1 MVEVELQFGGGVEL
15 IFDNQKSIKIKL
27 DDDKKWTVKD
37 LLDYLLKNMMKD
49 CKTPEIF
56 ILNGNVRPG
65 ILVLI
70 NDCDWEILDGVNTV
84 INNNDIITFIS
95 TLHGG

>member
-1 MVEVELQFGGGVEL
+1 MEVELQFGGGVEM
-15 IFDNQKSIKIKL
+15 IFNNQKSIKINL
-27 DDDKKWTVKD
+27 DNNKKWTVKD
-37 LLDYLLKNMMKD
+37 ILEWLLENLMKD
-49 CKTPEIF
+49 CETPEIF
-56 ILNGNVRPG
+56 IVNGNVRPG

-84 INNNDIITFIS
+84 INNNDVITFIS